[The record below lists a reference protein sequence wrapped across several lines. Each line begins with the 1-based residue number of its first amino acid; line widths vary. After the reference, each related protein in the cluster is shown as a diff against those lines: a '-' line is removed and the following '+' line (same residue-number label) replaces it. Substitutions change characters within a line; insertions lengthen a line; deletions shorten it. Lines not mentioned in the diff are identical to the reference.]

1 MIMHRLLHILYALK
15 LWILY
20 PLVRNNTR
28 FVADMLR
35 WKEWKQCP
43 YNSSYWTFVFLMAEY
58 REFRNICYYRMG
70 KAQYFLRWI
79 CPPLDS
85 LYIHCRDIGGGLLIQ
100 HGFATII
107 TAKQIGKNAK
117 IFQQVTIGY
126 NDDKLPVLGDNVEV
140 CCGAKVIGGVIVGDN
155 VTVGAQALVVKD
167 VEPNV
172 VVGGV
177 PAQVLKTK

>member
-1 MIMHRLLHILYALK
+1 MHRLLHILHALK
-15 LWILY
+15 LWVLY

-28 FVADMLR
+28 FVTDMVR

-177 PAQVLKTK
+177 PAYVLKTK